1 MAVLAYDGVVL
12 DGATIMVEM
21 SILVVLFRIV
31 LDVFTEFMSLR
42 DAVGSIDV
50 LIALLL
56 IASVIG
62 EDIGIGDVI
71 VVIVEV
77 SIGLGDDL
85 SG

>member
-1 MAVLAYDGVVL
+1 MAVFAYDGVVL

-56 IASVIG
+56 IASVIE
-62 EDIGIGDVI
+62 EDIGIGDVT